1 MPHGK
6 ANFPAR
12 SQLIGQRHQRSSFI
26 SLNLVLRSRQVR
38 ASHAFMRG
46 FPMSGDRFDIH
57 RHITDQIITMLD
69 GATSDFHLPW
79 HGAARDIVRPVNVAS
94 RNAYRGI
101 NILSLWA
108 AAIEKGYSSGLWGTF
123 KQWSEA
129 GAQVRRGE
137 KAAYIVFYKQVIA
150 GAKETDDEGEA
161 SSQRFVARGTPVFAA
176 EQVDGWTAPT
186 QYPASASV
194 MTPIEHAETFV
205 AATGAVIIQSGSRA
219 FYRPST
225 DSIHLPPHEAFIGTP
240 TSSATEAYY
249 ATVFHELIHWT
260 SHPNRC
266 NRELGRRF
274 GEAVYAMEELV
285 AELGAAFLCAD
296 LHVASTPHP
305 DHAHYLAS
313 WLAVL
318 RQDKR
323 AIFTA
328 ASKASEAAAFLNR
341 FTKPAL

>member
-1 MPHGK
+1 M
-6 ANFPAR
+6 
-12 SQLIGQRHQRSSFI
+12 
-26 SLNLVLRSRQVR
+26 SR
-38 ASHAFMRG
+38 
-46 FPMSGDRFDIH
+46 DRFDIH

-79 HGAARDIVRPVNVAS
+79 HGAARDVVRPMNVAS
-94 RNAYRGI
+94 GKAYQGV

-137 KAAYIVFYKQVIA
+137 KAAYIVFYKQIID
-150 GAKETDDEGEA
+150 GAKETDEDCEA
-161 SSQRFVARGTPVFAA
+161 SGARFVARGTPVFAA
-176 EQVDGWTAPT
+176 EQVDGWAAPSLPTAP
-186 QYPASASV
+186 ASV
-194 MTPIEHAETFV
+194 MTPVEQAEVFI
-205 AATGAVIIQSGSRA
+205 AATNASITHCGDRA

-225 DSIHLPPHEAFIGTP
+225 DSIHLPPREAFMGTP
-240 TSSATEAYY
+240 TSSATEGYY
-249 ATVFHELIHWT
+249 ATLLHELTHWT
-260 SHPNRC
+260 GHASRC
-266 NRELGRRF
+266 NRQLGRRF
-274 GEAVYAMEELV
+274 GDAAYAMEELV

-296 LHVASTPHP
+296 LRIVSAPRP

-328 ASKASEAAAFLNR
+328 ASEASEAVSFLNR
-341 FTKPAL
+341 FTTPALSRGTKVSD